1 MKTTPKF
8 LIAGL
13 PEKTR
18 NYEEAL
24 RGAGVDF
31 AIGFL
36 TENISDQNIPET
48 SLQYFDAL
56 LLPGGADI
64 DPALFHQPLKG
75 AKNIDRMTD
84 LRQLQTLDAFV
95 KAGKPVLGICKGLQI
110 INIYFGGTLI
120 QHIRTAAAHQSDDG
134 DLIHQTWTAKNSFLY
149 EIYGSHFITNSAH
162 HQAIGRLGRGL
173 HIIQETTDHVPEA
186 IIHDHLPIAAVQ
198 WHPERMCMTHSRPDT
213 VDGMKLFDTFIQKF
227 LTCQKI
233 LEPFTVNQ
241 S

>member
-24 RGAGVDF
+24 KGAGVDI
-31 AIGFL
+31 AIGFMA
-36 TENISDQNIPET
+36 ENASEGNIPT
-48 SLQYFDAL
+48 SSIRQFNAL

-64 DPALFHQPLKG
+64 DPALFHQPPKG
-75 AKNIDRMTD
+75 AKNIDRTVD

-95 KAGKPVLGICKGLQI
+95 KAGKPVLGICKGMQL

-120 QHIRTAAAHQSDDG
+120 QHIRTAAIHQSDQG

-149 EIYGSHFITNSAH
+149 EVYGSRFITNSAH
-162 HQAIGRLGRGL
+162 HQAVGRLGRGL

-186 IIHDHLPIAAVQ
+186 LIHDSLPIIAVQ
-198 WHPERMCMTHSRPDT
+198 WHPERMCMTHSRSDT
-213 VDGMKLFDTFIQKF
+213 VDGMKLFDAFIQK
-227 LTCQKI
+227 L
-233 LEPFTVNQ
+233 

>member
-24 RGAGVDF
+24 KGAGVDI
-31 AIGFL
+31 AIGFMA
-36 TENISDQNIPET
+36 ENASEGNIPT
-48 SLQYFDAL
+48 SSIRQFNAL

-64 DPALFHQPLKG
+64 DPALFHQPPKG
-75 AKNIDRMTD
+75 AKNIDRTVD

-95 KAGKPVLGICKGLQI
+95 KAGKPVLGICKGMQI

-120 QHIRTAAAHQSDDG
+120 QHIRTAAIHQSDQG
-134 DLIHQTWTAKNSFLY
+134 DLIHQTWTAKNSFLH
-149 EIYGSHFITNSAH
+149 EVYGSRFITNSAP
-162 HQAIGRLGRGL
+162 HQAVGRLGRGL

-186 IIHDHLPIAAVQ
+186 LIHDSLPIIAVQ
-198 WHPERMCMTHSRPDT
+198 WHPERMCMTHSRSDT
-213 VDGMKLFDTFIQKF
+213 VDGMKLFDAFIQK
-227 LTCQKI
+227 L
-233 LEPFTVNQ
+233 

>member
-24 RGAGVDF
+24 KGAGVDI
-31 AIGFL
+31 AIGFMA
-36 TENISDQNIPET
+36 ENASEGNIPT
-48 SLQYFDAL
+48 SSIRQFNAL

-64 DPALFHQPLKG
+64 DPALFYQPPKG
-75 AKNIDRMTD
+75 AKNIDRTVD

-95 KAGKPVLGICKGLQI
+95 KAGKPVLGICKGMQI

-120 QHIRTAAAHQSDDG
+120 QHIRTADIHQSDQG

-149 EIYGSHFITNSAH
+149 EVYGSRFITNSAH
-162 HQAIGRLGRGL
+162 HQAVGRLGRGL

-186 IIHDHLPIAAVQ
+186 LIHDSLPIIAVQ
-198 WHPERMCMTHSRPDT
+198 WHPERMCMTHSRSDT
-213 VDGMKLFDTFIQKF
+213 VDGMKLFDEFIQK
-227 LTCQKI
+227 L
-233 LEPFTVNQ
+233 

>member
-24 RGAGVDF
+24 KGAGVDI
-31 AIGFL
+31 AIGFMA
-36 TENISDQNIPET
+36 ENASEGNIPT
-48 SLQYFDAL
+48 SSIRQFNAL

-64 DPALFHQPLKG
+64 DPALFHQPPKG
-75 AKNIDRMTD
+75 AKNIDRTVD

-95 KAGKPVLGICKGLQI
+95 KAGKPVLGICKGMQI

-120 QHIRTAAAHQSDDG
+120 QHIRTAAIHQSDQG
-134 DLIHQTWTAKNSFLY
+134 DLIHQTWTAKNSFLH
-149 EIYGSHFITNSAH
+149 EVYGSRFITNSAH
-162 HQAIGRLGRGL
+162 HQAVGRLGRGL

-186 IIHDHLPIAAVQ
+186 LIHDSLPIIAVQ
-198 WHPERMCMTHSRPDT
+198 WHPERMCMTHSRSDT
-213 VDGMKLFDTFIQKF
+213 VDGMKLFDAFIQK
-227 LTCQKI
+227 L
-233 LEPFTVNQ
+233 

>member
-24 RGAGVDF
+24 KGAGVDI
-31 AIGFL
+31 AIGFMA
-36 TENISDQNIPET
+36 ENASEGNIPT
-48 SLQYFDAL
+48 SSIRQFNAL

-64 DPALFHQPLKG
+64 DPALFHQPPKG
-75 AKNIDRMTD
+75 AKNIDRTVD

-95 KAGKPVLGICKGLQI
+95 KAGKPVLGICKGMQI

-120 QHIRTAAAHQSDDG
+120 QHIRTAAIHQSDQG

-149 EIYGSHFITNSAH
+149 EVYGSRFITNSAH
-162 HQAIGRLGRGL
+162 HQAVGRLGRGL

-186 IIHDHLPIAAVQ
+186 LIHDSLPIIAVQ
-198 WHPERMCMTHSRPDT
+198 WHPERMCMTHSRSDT
-213 VDGMKLFDTFIQKF
+213 VDGMKLFDAFIQK
-227 LTCQKI
+227 L
-233 LEPFTVNQ
+233 

>member
-24 RGAGVDF
+24 KGAGVDI
-31 AIGFL
+31 AIGFMA
-36 TENISDQNIPET
+36 ENASEGNIPT
-48 SLQYFDAL
+48 SSIRQFNAL

-64 DPALFHQPLKG
+64 DPALFHQPPKG
-75 AKNIDRMTD
+75 AKNIDRTVD

-95 KAGKPVLGICKGLQI
+95 KAGKPVLGICKGMQI

-120 QHIRTAAAHQSDDG
+120 QHIRTADIHQSDQG

-149 EIYGSHFITNSAH
+149 EVYGSRFITNSAH
-162 HQAIGRLGRGL
+162 HQAVGRLGRGL

-186 IIHDHLPIAAVQ
+186 LIHDSLPIIAVQ
-198 WHPERMCMTHSRPDT
+198 WHPERMCMTHSRSDT
-213 VDGMKLFDTFIQKF
+213 VDGMKLFDAFIQK
-227 LTCQKI
+227 L
-233 LEPFTVNQ
+233 

>member
-18 NYEEAL
+18 NYERAL
-24 RGAGVDF
+24 EGAGVDF

-36 TENISDQNIPET
+36 TGNVSNE
-48 SLQYFDAL
+48 SLTTASPRPFDAL

-64 DPALFHQPLKG
+64 DPALFHQTPKG
-75 AKNIDRMTD
+75 SKNIDRATD

-95 KAGKPVLGICKGLQI
+95 KAGKPVLGICKGMQI

-120 QHIRTAAAHQSDDG
+120 QHIRTAATHASDKG
-134 DLIHQTWTAKNSFLY
+134 DLIHQTWTTKNSFLY
-149 EIYGSHFITNSAH
+149 EIYGSRFVTNSAH
-162 HQAIGRLGRGL
+162 HQAVGRLGQGL

-186 IIHDHLPIAAVQ
+186 VIHDSLPIVAVQ
-198 WHPERMCMTHSRPDT
+198 WHPERMCMNYSRPDT
-213 VDGMKLFDTFIQKF
+213 VDGMKMFDAFIEKF
-227 LTCQKI
+227 LR
-233 LEPFTVNQ
+233 
-241 S
+241 

>member
-24 RGAGVDF
+24 KGAGVDI
-31 AIGFL
+31 AIGFMA
-36 TENISDQNIPET
+36 ENASEGNIPT
-48 SLQYFDAL
+48 SSIRQFNAL

-64 DPALFHQPLKG
+64 DPALFYQPPKG
-75 AKNIDRMTD
+75 AKNIDRTVD

-95 KAGKPVLGICKGLQI
+95 KAGKPVLGICKGMQI

-120 QHIRTAAAHQSDDG
+120 QHIRTAAIHQSDQG
-134 DLIHQTWTAKNSFLY
+134 DLIHQTWTAKNSFLH
-149 EIYGSHFITNSAH
+149 EVYGSRFITNSAH
-162 HQAIGRLGRGL
+162 HQAVGRLGRGL

-186 IIHDHLPIAAVQ
+186 LIHDSLPIIAVQ
-198 WHPERMCMTHSRPDT
+198 WHPERMCMTHSRSDT
-213 VDGMKLFDTFIQKF
+213 VDGMKLFDAFIQK
-227 LTCQKI
+227 L
-233 LEPFTVNQ
+233 

>member
-24 RGAGVDF
+24 KGAGVDI
-31 AIGFL
+31 AIGFMA
-36 TENISDQNIPET
+36 ENASEGNIPT
-48 SLQYFDAL
+48 SSIRQFNAL

-64 DPALFHQPLKG
+64 DPALFYQPPKG
-75 AKNIDRMTD
+75 AKNIDRTVD

-95 KAGKPVLGICKGLQI
+95 KAGKPVLGICKGMQI

-120 QHIRTAAAHQSDDG
+120 QHIRTAAIHQSDQG

-149 EIYGSHFITNSAH
+149 EVYGSRFITNSAH
-162 HQAIGRLGRGL
+162 HQAVGRLGRGL

-186 IIHDHLPIAAVQ
+186 LIHDSLPIIAVQ
-198 WHPERMCMTHSRPDT
+198 WHPERMCMTHSRSDT
-213 VDGMKLFDTFIQKF
+213 VDGMKLFDAFIQK
-227 LTCQKI
+227 L
-233 LEPFTVNQ
+233 

>member
-24 RGAGVDF
+24 KGAGVDI
-31 AIGFL
+31 AIGFMA
-36 TENISDQNIPET
+36 ENASEGNIPT
-48 SLQYFDAL
+48 SSIRQFNAL

-64 DPALFHQPLKG
+64 DPALFHQPPKG
-75 AKNIDRMTD
+75 AKNIDRTVD

-95 KAGKPVLGICKGLQI
+95 KAGKPVLGICKGMQI
-110 INIYFGGTLI
+110 INIYFGCTLI
-120 QHIRTAAAHQSDDG
+120 QHIRTAAIHQSDQG
-134 DLIHQTWTAKNSFLY
+134 DLIHQTWTAKNSFLH
-149 EIYGSHFITNSAH
+149 EVYGSRFITNSAH
-162 HQAIGRLGRGL
+162 HQAVGRLGRGL

-186 IIHDHLPIAAVQ
+186 LIHDSLPIIAVQ
-198 WHPERMCMTHSRPDT
+198 WHPERMCMTHSRSDT
-213 VDGMKLFDTFIQKF
+213 VDGMKLFDAFIQK
-227 LTCQKI
+227 L
-233 LEPFTVNQ
+233 

>member
-24 RGAGVDF
+24 KGAGVDI
-31 AIGFL
+31 AIGFMA
-36 TENISDQNIPET
+36 ENASEGNIPT
-48 SLQYFDAL
+48 SSIRQFNAL

-64 DPALFHQPLKG
+64 DPALFHQPPKG
-75 AKNIDRMTD
+75 AKNIDRTVD
-84 LRQLQTLDAFV
+84 LRQLQTLDAFE
-95 KAGKPVLGICKGLQI
+95 KAGKPVLGICKGIQI

-120 QHIRTAAAHQSDDG
+120 QHIRTAAIHQSDQG

-149 EIYGSHFITNSAH
+149 EVYGSRFITNSAH
-162 HQAIGRLGRGL
+162 HQAVGRLGRGL

-186 IIHDHLPIAAVQ
+186 LIHDSLPIIAVQ
-198 WHPERMCMTHSRPDT
+198 WHPERMCMTHSRSDT
-213 VDGMKLFDTFIQKF
+213 VDGMKLFDAFIQK
-227 LTCQKI
+227 L
-233 LEPFTVNQ
+233 

>member
-1 MKTTPKF
+1 MRITPKF

-13 PEKTR
+13 PEKTL

-24 RGAGVDF
+24 KGAGIDF
-31 AIGFL
+31 EIGFL
-36 TENISDQNIPET
+36 DENASEGNIPIA
-48 SLQYFDAL
+48 SLQSFDAL

-75 AKNIDRMTD
+75 ARNIDRTTD

-95 KAGKPVLGICKGLQI
+95 KAGKPVLGICKGMQI

-120 QHIRTAAAHQSDDG
+120 QHIRTAAAHQADEG

-149 EIYGSHFITNSAH
+149 EVYGSRFITNSAH
-162 HQAIGRLGRGL
+162 HQAVGRLGRGL

-186 IIHDHLPIAAVQ
+186 LIHDSLPVVAVQ

-213 VDGMKLFDTFIQKF
+213 VDGMKLFDGFTRKF
-227 LTCQKI
+227 L
-233 LEPFTVNQ
+233 F
-241 S
+241 

>member
-24 RGAGVDF
+24 KGAGVDI
-31 AIGFL
+31 AIGFMA
-36 TENISDQNIPET
+36 ENASEGNIPT
-48 SLQYFDAL
+48 SSIRQFNAL

-64 DPALFHQPLKG
+64 DPALFYQPPKG
-75 AKNIDRMTD
+75 AKNIDRTVD

-95 KAGKPVLGICKGLQI
+95 KAGKPVLGICKGMQL

-120 QHIRTAAAHQSDDG
+120 QHIRTAAIHQSDQG
-134 DLIHQTWTAKNSFLY
+134 DLIHQTWTAKNSFLH
-149 EIYGSHFITNSAH
+149 EVYGSRFITNSAH
-162 HQAIGRLGRGL
+162 HQAVGRLGRGL

-186 IIHDHLPIAAVQ
+186 LIHDSLPIIAVQ
-198 WHPERMCMTHSRPDT
+198 WHPERMCMTHSRSDT
-213 VDGMKLFDTFIQKF
+213 VDGMKLFDAFIQK
-227 LTCQKI
+227 L
-233 LEPFTVNQ
+233 

>member
-24 RGAGVDF
+24 KGAGVDI
-31 AIGFL
+31 AIGFMA
-36 TENISDQNIPET
+36 ENASEGNIPT
-48 SLQYFDAL
+48 SSIRQFNAL

-64 DPALFHQPLKG
+64 DPALFHQPPKG
-75 AKNIDRMTD
+75 AKNIDRTVD

-95 KAGKPVLGICKGLQI
+95 KAGKPVLGICKGMQI

-120 QHIRTAAAHQSDDG
+120 QHIRTEAIHQSDQG
-134 DLIHQTWTAKNSFLY
+134 DLIHQTWTAKNSFLH
-149 EIYGSHFITNSAH
+149 EVYGSRFITNSAH
-162 HQAIGRLGRGL
+162 HQAVGRLGRGL

-186 IIHDHLPIAAVQ
+186 LIHDSLPIIAVQ
-198 WHPERMCMTHSRPDT
+198 WHPERMCMTHSRSDT
-213 VDGMKLFDTFIQKF
+213 VDGMKLFDAFIQK
-227 LTCQKI
+227 L
-233 LEPFTVNQ
+233 

>member
-24 RGAGVDF
+24 KGAGVDIE
-31 AIGFL
+31 IGFMA
-36 TENISDQNIPET
+36 ENASEGNIPA
-48 SLQYFDAL
+48 SSIRQFNAL

-64 DPALFHQPLKG
+64 DPALFHQPPKG
-75 AKNIDRMTD
+75 AKNIDRTVD

-95 KAGKPVLGICKGLQI
+95 KAGKPVLGICKGMQI

-120 QHIRTAAAHQSDDG
+120 QHIRTADIHQSDQG
-134 DLIHQTWTAKNSFLY
+134 DLIHQTWTAKNSFLH
-149 EIYGSHFITNSAH
+149 EVYGSRFITNSAH
-162 HQAIGRLGRGL
+162 HQAVGRLGRGL

-186 IIHDHLPIAAVQ
+186 LIHDSLPIIAVQ
-198 WHPERMCMTHSRPDT
+198 WHPERMCMTHSRSDT
-213 VDGMKLFDTFIQKF
+213 VDGMKLFDAFIQK
-227 LTCQKI
+227 L
-233 LEPFTVNQ
+233 